1 MPTCRYINLPTIEER
16 SRHKNSPIHTPHD
29 LHKVWLMINFALWFM
44 IGIPSKSEMKVFF
57 VSPLNFWLVFK
68 SGKALSCGHYQNR
81 AYTWLLPC
89 APLFW

>member
-1 MPTCRYINLPTIEER
+1 MQEQGCHFIFHNAPPYISGYTEP
-16 SRHKNSPIHTPHD
+16 
-29 LHKVWLMINFALWFM
+29 
-44 IGIPSKSEMKVFF
+44 IPSKSDMKVFF

-68 SGKALSCGHYQNR
+68 SGNALSQGHYQNR